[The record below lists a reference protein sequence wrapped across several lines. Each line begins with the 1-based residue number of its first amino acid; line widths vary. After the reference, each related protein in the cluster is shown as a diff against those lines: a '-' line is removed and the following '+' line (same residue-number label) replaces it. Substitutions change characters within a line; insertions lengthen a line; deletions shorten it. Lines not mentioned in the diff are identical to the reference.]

1 MHFDSGSLVLALP
14 VLGFLWKVL
23 RTLRHIDQEITGY
36 KREHDAMWYSH
47 AEFARIDPALYRPER
62 KEAASR

>member
-1 MHFDSGSLVLALP
+1 
-14 VLGFLWKVL
+14 VLGFLWKVA

-62 KEAASR
+62 KDRASA